1 MRELVQ
7 EAIGLDI
14 RGGRDL
20 VAAFENSVESTLI
33 QPTFVTDFPVEVS
46 PLAKR
51 KTDEPHLPIASSC
64 LSPGRKSAMRS
75 PS

>member
-33 QPTFVTDFPVEVS
+33 QPY
-46 PLAKR
+46 LR
-51 KTDEPHLPIASSC
+51 YRLPGGSFTI
-64 LSPGRKSAMRS
+64 GQT
-75 PS
+75 